1 MNEKKISQFEENLK
15 IYALGG
21 LSLNEAYEKFR
32 LDQVENYE
40 GKFLLELEQ
49 ARKNLN
55 TRSIKSLNY
64 AKTISSKKQEDWFFG
79 PQEFHQ
85 NWHAYKNYLLKVKNR
100 SKDVIDL
107 LDEESSIVV
116 NQLLNPKYKGDKRIQ
131 GLVLGYVQSG
141 KTANMAGVIAKAA
154 DTGYKLIIVLAG
166 LTDALREQTQER
178 IQNDILNHNE
188 MIWHPLTDKESDI
201 SASTDK
207 IPISSEKTTLCV
219 IKKRVQI
226 VERLITKMNKLP
238 KPDLNAPTLII
249 DDECD
254 QASLNTKEYK
264 NDADEISIT
273 NRLLKKLLSDF
284 KNVTYVGYTATPNAP
299 FLTHPDSPDGLQ
311 SLYPSDFITALEE
324 PKDYFG
330 VNKLF
335 GTESNEE
342 DASLPFIKRILD
354 EELSKLNCPRKL
366 IPNFKPELTSSL
378 QNACDYY
385 LLCLAARKFRGL
397 GSDHCCMM
405 IHVSRSKIMHESYR
419 KLIKKEWLEPV
430 KNSLKNNETELILR
444 LKKLWVKEAKV
455 INESVRNNLNCPKSI
470 ESFDQ
475 IQKYLLDAIDN
486 LMIIVENSDEI
497 NANNRLKFRDKTEDD
512 FETVHAIVIGGD
524 VLSRGLTIEGLVS
537 SFFLRVSKQDDTL
550 MQMGRWFG
558 YRKGYEDLPRIW
570 MTSDVELDF
579 TKFVES
585 ENFYRSQI
593 NLLNSQGRK
602 PSDFPIVVRQFDN
615 RNPTSKGKISKR
627 VISSNGTFYGRE
639 IWTLR
644 FALDQKINQNNK
656 TKIDELINNIQNA
669 NKKFEENGKNYVIK
683 NVEFKPILKFLRDY
697 NFYDKEIFKK
707 VIDFIESDID
717 NDQKS
722 YFKNWNISIK
732 GGDGAEFIQIGNLNV
747 YACQRSKIENGS
759 VDDDLKLINL
769 KSLMGSE
776 DLYADVDARAVQV
789 WKKSEEYLRFKKQKR
804 AASRKCR
811 ENIYG
816 YRPLLII
823 YPITKNSEPK
833 TSARFKLF
841 ERTTPTEL
849 QRQNLNYEPHDLFGL
864 VVAFPNPPGKIFN
877 KQDLV
882 LDI

>member
-1 MNEKKISQFEENLK
+1 MNEKKINQFVEDLK
-15 IYALGG
+15 FHTLGG
-21 LSLNEAYEKFR
+21 FTLEKAYEKFR
-32 LDQVENYE
+32 KNEIENYE
-40 GKFLLELEQ
+40 SKFLLELDE
-49 ARKNLN
+49 AKNILN
-55 TRSIKSLNY
+55 TKSVKSLNFS
-64 AKTISSKKQEDWFFG
+64 IVSSKKQEDWYFG

-107 LDEESSIVV
+107 LDEESSSVV

-166 LTDALREQTQER
+166 LTDALREQTQDR

-264 NDADEISIT
+264 NDADDISKT
-273 NRLLKKLLSDF
+273 NALLKKLLNDF

-299 FLTHPDSPDGLQ
+299 FLTNPTSPNGLQ
-311 SLYPSDFITALEE
+311 SLFPSDFIKALEE

-330 VNKLF
+330 INKLF
-335 GTESNEE
+335 GIDGIGDN
-342 DASLPFIKRILD
+342 DISLPFINRIFKKELD
-354 EELSKLNCPRKL
+354 DLQCPRKS
-366 IPNFKPELTSSL
+366 IPLFEPSLTQSL
-378 QNACDYY
+378 KNACDYY
-385 LLCLAARKFRGL
+385 LLALAARKIRGL
-397 GSDHCCMM
+397 GDDHCCMM
-405 IHVSRSKIMHESYR
+405 IHVSRSKVIHDRFR
-419 KLIKKEWLEPV
+419 KLIKKEWLDPIKDDLR
-430 KNSLKNNETELILR
+430 KNDIELISRLR
-444 LKKLWVKEAKV
+444 KIWDKESK
-455 INESVRNNLNCPKSI
+455 SMKPSLRNNLNCPKEI
-470 ESFDQ
+470 ESFDELK
-475 IQKYLLDAIDN
+475 KYLLSEIEN
-486 LMIIVENSDEI
+486 ISIIVENSDEI
-497 NANNRLKFRDKTEDD
+497 NANTRLKFKDKKEED
-512 FETVHAIVIGGD
+512 FKTVHAIVIGGD

-537 SFFLRVSKQDDTL
+537 SFFLRDSKQDDTL

-558 YRKGYEDLPRIW
+558 YRNGYEDLPRIW
-570 MTSDVELDF
+570 MTNDVELDF
-579 TKFVES
+579 AKFVDS
-585 ENFYRSQI
+585 ENYYRSQI
-593 NLLNSQGRK
+593 TFMNSQNRK
-602 PSDFPIVVRQFDN
+602 PSDYPPIVRKFEN
-615 RNPTSKGKISKR
+615 RNPTSKGKISKS
-627 VISSNGTFYGRE
+627 VKSSNGTFYGRE

-644 FALDQKINQNNK
+644 FALDQEIHQNNK
-656 TKIDELINNIQNA
+656 KIIDELVVNSQSSKNQFQNNG
-669 NKKFEENGKNYVIK
+669 EKNYVIK
-683 NVEFKPILKFLRDY
+683 DVDFKPVLKFLRDFI
-697 NFYDKEIFKK
+697 FYEKEIFNS
-707 VIDFIESDID
+707 VIGFIESDLD
-717 NDQKS
+717 KDERS

-732 GGDGAEFIQIGNLNV
+732 GGDGENDTEVGNLPSV
-747 YACQRSKIENGS
+747 KTCQRTKIQNGS
-759 VDDDLKLINL
+759 IAEDRKIINL
-769 KSLMGSE
+769 KSLMGSD
-776 DLYADVDARAVQV
+776 DLYVDVDADEVKK
-789 WKKSEEYLRFKKQKR
+789 WKKSEAYKSYKKQKR

-823 YPITKNSEPK
+823 YPISKDSMPQSNN
-833 TSARFKLF
+833 RFKLF
-841 ERTTPTEL
+841 EKTISEGPEL
-849 QRQNLNYEPHDLFGL
+849 DYKPHDLFGI

-877 KQDLV
+877 TKDLV